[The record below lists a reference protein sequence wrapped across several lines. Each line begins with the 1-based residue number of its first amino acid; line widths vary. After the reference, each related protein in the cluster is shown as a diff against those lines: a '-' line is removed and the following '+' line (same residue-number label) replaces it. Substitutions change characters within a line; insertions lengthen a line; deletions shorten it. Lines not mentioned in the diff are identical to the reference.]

1 MYVCL
6 CNAISDKVI
15 RHAVRQHQPRSINQ
29 LRQLMPIGSDCGK
42 CIRQARLIME
52 EEQAML
58 SPISDVA

>member
-15 RHAVRQHQPRSINQ
+15 RHAVHQHQLKSLNQ
-29 LRQLMPIGSDCGK
+29 LRHLIPIGSDCGR

-52 EEQAML
+52 EEQALL
-58 SPISDVA
+58 SQISDVA